1 MATEQQQQQQQQ
13 QEQPQ
18 HEQQK
23 QQEEA
28 AAMLVEVTTCKYSNR
43 VLLKTILERD
53 DGGVGLVGKTVLIGG
68 WVKSSK
74 EETKEPVP
82 PPPPPQAVEKDSK
95 VEISCVEIIQSRIPF
110 FRSIINVLGIGNY
123 QAREKLEKPAP
134 RPLPPPLPSIAFL
147 QVSDGSCV
155 ATLQVYTFSYMEQ

>member
-1 MATEQQQQQQQQ
+1 MATEQQHQLQ
-13 QEQPQ
+13 QEQLQ

-23 QQEEA
+23 QEEEA
-28 AAMLVEVTTCKYSNR
+28 AAMLVAVTTCKYSNR

-53 DGGVGLVGKTVLIGG
+53 DGGVGLIGNRVLIGG

-74 EETKEPVP
+74 EEIKDPVP
-82 PPPPPQAVEKDSK
+82 PPLPPQAVDKESK

-110 FRSIINVLGIGNY
+110 FRSIINVLGCGNY
-123 QAREKLEKPAP
+123 HVREKLEKPAP
-134 RPLPPPLPSIAFL
+134 RPLPPTLPSIAFL

-155 ATLQVYTFSYMEQ
+155 AALQVYTLISYMEQ